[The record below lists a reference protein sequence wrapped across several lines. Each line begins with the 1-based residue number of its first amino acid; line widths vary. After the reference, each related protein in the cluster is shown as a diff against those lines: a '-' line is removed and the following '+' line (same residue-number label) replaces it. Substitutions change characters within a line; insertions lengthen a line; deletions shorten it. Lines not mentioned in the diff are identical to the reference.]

1 MSTFKDILSFM
12 GLIGLP
18 SLSGIIIW
26 LYKSFKKEAR
36 RQTAIERGVQ
46 AILRSQMINDY
57 NKWFV
62 NKHYA
67 PIWAKQNFEN
77 VWIQYE
83 ALGQNGVMD
92 GVHRDFMSLPTEPPE
107 QEEGRTEFV

>member
-1 MSTFKDILSFM
+1 MSIVINILSFM
-12 GLIGLP
+12 GLLGIPSIG
-18 SLSGIIIW
+18 GIICW
-26 LYKSFKKEAR
+26 LFKAIKKSSK
-36 RQTAIERGVQ
+36 RQAAIELGVQ

-67 PIWAKQNFEN
+67 PIWAKQSFEN

-83 ALGQNGVMD
+83 ALGKNGVMD
-92 GVHRDFMSLPTEPPE
+92 GIHKDFMSLPTEPPE
-107 QEEGRTEFV
+107 DE